1 MKNQLR
7 VNDGYNKDIR
17 NANEKAKKLNGNTFQ
32 GQRMSEETNNQ
43 ILALK
48 AKHEAEKFNFE
59 RKIKDLQDKLKERD
73 DNDMDKTKSRGMQQ
87 VSVEQTAGAG
97 EFSNP
102 VAYLKNRKQKWI
114 NNNKEKKNLM
124 DMYIRNVHVIEDA
137 FAQIK
142 QQTGISSTE
151 EIVTTFIKAEEQNYS
166 LYNYVNM
173 LNSEID
179 IIEEQNKNI
188 EAEIRRHE
196 ELGDM
201 TEKEKEVV
209 RHKLQMNIAESDE
222 QMSQVDNQIKLCED
236 QMTQIKDYV
245 WNMVEHFKKSHFFL
259 SVAQNNVYDDDTQFN
274 ENNVTN
280 FLAELEEY
288 ISLFITYM
296 AYRQENP
303 DAAISS
309 LSLEKMTVKE
319 FDKKQLHIEAWNSQE
334 LDKMNDDIET
344 EDEIT
349 TDPRQLYRRFEDWWH
364 KDGEARLADGAHAQG
379 GGGRKY

>member
-1 MKNQLR
+1 MRKEMKNQVR
-7 VNDGYNKDIR
+7 VNYGYNKEI
-17 NANEKAKKLNGNTFQ
+17 NKANDKAKNLNRTTYQ
-32 GQRMSEETNNQ
+32 GQRVSEETNNQ

-73 DNDMDKTKSRGMQQ
+73 DSDLEKTKTKVTGAA
-87 VSVEQTAGAG
+87 VVDTAAAAGG
-97 EFSNP
+97 EFLNP
-102 VAYLKNRKQKWI
+102 TALLKLRLQKWT

-124 DMYIRNVHVIEDA
+124 DMYIRNVNIIEDA

-179 IIEEQNKNI
+179 MIEEQNKNI
-188 EAEIRRHE
+188 EAEIQRHE

-209 RHKLQMNIAESDE
+209 RQKLKVQMEDMDA
-222 QMSQVDNQIKLCED
+222 QMKEKDNQIKNIEQ
-236 QMTQIKDYV
+236 QMITIKNSV
-245 WNMVEHFKKSHFFL
+245 FKMVEHFKQSHFFL
-259 SVAQNNVYDDDTQFN
+259 SVAQNAQYDEDTQFN
-274 ENNVTN
+274 ENNVIQY
-280 FLAELEEY
+280 LSELEEY
-288 ISLFITYM
+288 ISLFITYL
-296 AYRQENP
+296 AYKQENP

-309 LSLEKMTVKE
+309 LSLEKMAIKE
-319 FDKKQLHIEAWNSQE
+319 FDKNQLNIDAPTS
-334 LDKMNDDIET
+334 
-344 EDEIT
+344 
-349 TDPRQLYRRFEDWWH
+349 
-364 KDGEARLADGAHAQG
+364 
-379 GGGRKY
+379 

>member
-1 MKNQLR
+1 MRKEMKNQVR
-7 VNDGYNKDIR
+7 VNYGYNKEI
-17 NANEKAKKLNGNTFQ
+17 NKANDKAKNLNRTTYQ
-32 GQRMSEETNNQ
+32 GQRVSEETNNQ

-73 DNDMDKTKSRGMQQ
+73 DSDLEKTKTKVTGAA
-87 VSVEQTAGAG
+87 VVDTAAAAGG
-97 EFSNP
+97 EFLNP
-102 VAYLKNRKQKWI
+102 TALLKLRLQKWT

-124 DMYIRNVHVIEDA
+124 DMYIRNVNIIEDA

-179 IIEEQNKNI
+179 MIEEQNKNI
-188 EAEIRRHE
+188 EAEIQRHE

-209 RHKLQMNIAESDE
+209 RQKLKVQMEDMDA
-222 QMSQVDNQIKLCED
+222 QMKEKDNQIKNIEQ
-236 QMTQIKDYV
+236 QMITIKNSV
-245 WNMVEHFKKSHFFL
+245 FKMVEHFKQSHFFL
-259 SVAQNNVYDDDTQFN
+259 SVAQNAQYDEDTQFN
-274 ENNVTN
+274 ENNVIQY
-280 FLAELEEY
+280 LSELEEY
-288 ISLFITYM
+288 ISLFITYL
-296 AYRQENP
+296 AYKQENP

-309 LSLEKMTVKE
+309 LSLEKMAIKE
-319 FDKKQLHIEAWNSQE
+319 FDKNQLNIDAPTSQDVVGLE
-334 LDKMNDDIET
+334 DHET
-344 EDEIT
+344 EDEVT
-349 TDPRQLYRRFEDWWH
+349 TDPKELYKRFEGFMN
-364 KDGEARLADGAHAQG
+364 KGPGDGSMM
-379 GGGRKY
+379 